1 MKTTTPR
8 LHLLG
13 SFVLLVGTLLP
24 ASALAVTLT
33 VTTTAD
39 SGGGSLRQALVAA
52 NASSADDTI
61 TFAIPASDPG
71 CLDGVCTITLT
82 TGELNVVERATGGAL
97 TITHPNPEE
106 IRISGNNA
114 SRVLSNRGRLTLN
127 GVTITGG
134 KASEN
139 VGGGIYQLGEAM
151 TLTNSI
157 VTGNTA
163 NVGGGIYCSQT
174 SMTISNTRLTGNVAS
189 GGAGFYTLRGNVVIS
204 NCVIS
209 NNTAVPPSPN
219 SASEGGGITNDQGS
233 VTIEDTTISGNS
245 TVFDAGGVFN
255 LAGSMTINRST
266 ISGNM
271 VSNTN
276 PAVFT
281 AGGGIVSA
289 QSGNQSASL
298 TMINSTISG
307 NKAGRG
313 GGGLFN
319 QGRSSVLL
327 LNCTVTGN
335 ETVSTNTTFG
345 GGGGI
350 SVAFDNGSE
359 VRSKNSLIAGNISGN
374 GNGPDLAT
382 NGGPGFI
389 TLGNNLI
396 GNTSGAM
403 TTWAASDK
411 INVAAQ
417 IEPLSANGG
426 PTATHALQANSPAIN
441 MGNNCV
447 FAANCSDLGT
457 VPAVTTDQRGAPRA
471 GTSANPVDIGAYE
484 LGAASPTPTPT
495 PTPSPTPSPTATPV
509 PTPTPTPVLWEAGRD
524 LLRNEKPDNANE
536 ANAMNQTVRQW
547 SYGSRA
553 QAAGT
558 AFTLFPPAIHQNAA
572 NGLEGWDSA
581 GQAALSVN
589 TKSVPVVL
597 DNGSGPN
604 KPIRPGQLYLR
615 PSSGN
620 AFTVARWTAPAPA
633 TYRILAKWID
643 IDNHGGN
650 GASGHVVINGT
661 EVFGRRVPADP
672 VGPARFVGL
681 EWDRGGNAAMAAED
695 FKLVAGDVVDF
706 ALGSRG
712 DTSFDGTTFNALIR
726 KVPTVT
732 LPGVQPESITFEGAD
747 LVIPVQVEWDRPISK
762 ATLIMNGQPKTS
774 DQSAPFELS
783 VPNIASG
790 THYFSVVVRDD
801 QGLQSVSDTFKVTV
815 LKGGSAARSSASNGE
830 SDVTAAPNAGRTL
843 YCTQSGLWSNPATWG
858 GVGVPGRNDDAVIP
872 AGFAVNVQSRT
883 DVLNLEAVGSIVI
896 GTPSSPNTLAV
907 YGTFVAS
914 GEVSGATEQSQLIVF
929 NRLSCLSGTAFFRDM
944 SLLVSGETVISDR
957 GGLRSANC
965 VISTSGFTSIFGRA
979 GTNRPIL
986 ASVDR
991 IDLNGRVTLGPTA
1004 QVVARILTNNA
1015 SLIGNDSAGLVGN
1028 DGASLV
1034 GLDGSTLVGPDGGTF
1049 TSVKGLSLIGN
1060 DGGTLIGLDGGTLVA
1075 AGGGNRP
1082 IGSTD
1087 AAEPEALQETN
1098 PITLE
1103 SGTVEGS
1110 LNFVG
1115 DVINRGAYIS
1125 PGASPG
1131 TVTVSGNYTQDPNGT
1146 LVLEVGGTGTDP
1158 LQFDQLQIGGAAN
1171 LGGHLVVRTI
1181 NGFVPQAGDVLNPLT
1196 YGAVNGTFATVT
1208 SNAQV
1213 SFGPAGMTLQVN
1225 GANPPAPKALNI
1237 STRMRVEAGDNV
1249 LIAGFIVTGAQPKRV
1264 LIRGL
1269 GPSLPVSGP
1278 LADTV
1283 LELDGGAVVNDN
1295 WRSTQEAEIIATTIP
1310 PTSNLESAIVATLPT
1325 GGHTAILRG
1334 KNNGTGVGLVEVYD
1348 LESGQP
1354 EQLANISTR
1363 GKVQTGEDVMIGGFI
1378 VSGTY
1383 PAKILLR
1390 AIGPSLAQ
1398 QGVSGTLQN
1407 PTLEL
1412 VNAHGA
1418 SLSNDDWRATQEAE
1432 IIATTVPPTADAESA
1447 IVATL
1452 VPGNYTAIV
1461 RGKDD
1466 TIGVALVEGF
1476 VLP

>member
-1 MKTTTPR
+1 
-8 LHLLG
+8 
-13 SFVLLVGTLLP
+13 
-24 ASALAVTLT
+24 
-33 VTTTAD
+33 
-39 SGGGSLRQALVAA
+39 
-52 NASSADDTI
+52 
-61 TFAIPASDPG
+61 
-71 CLDGVCTITLT
+71 
-82 TGELNVVERATGGAL
+82 
-97 TITHPNPEE
+97 
-106 IRISGNNA
+106 
-114 SRVLSNRGRLTLN
+114 
-127 GVTITGG
+127 
-134 KASEN
+134 
-139 VGGGIYQLGEAM
+139 
-151 TLTNSI
+151 
-157 VTGNTA
+157 
-163 NVGGGIYCSQT
+163 
-174 SMTISNTRLTGNVAS
+174 
-189 GGAGFYTLRGNVVIS
+189 
-204 NCVIS
+204 
-209 NNTAVPPSPN
+209 
-219 SASEGGGITNDQGS
+219 
-233 VTIEDTTISGNS
+233 
-245 TVFDAGGVFN
+245 
-255 LAGSMTINRST
+255 
-266 ISGNM
+266 
-271 VSNTN
+271 
-276 PAVFT
+276 
-281 AGGGIVSA
+281 
-289 QSGNQSASL
+289 
-298 TMINSTISG
+298 
-307 NKAGRG
+307 
-313 GGGLFN
+313 
-319 QGRSSVLL
+319 
-327 LNCTVTGN
+327 
-335 ETVSTNTTFG
+335 
-345 GGGGI
+345 
-350 SVAFDNGSE
+350 
-359 VRSKNSLIAGNISGN
+359 
-374 GNGPDLAT
+374 
-382 NGGPGFI
+382 
-389 TLGNNLI
+389 
-396 GNTSGAM
+396 
-403 TTWAASDK
+403 
-411 INVAAQ
+411 
-417 IEPLSANGG
+417 
-426 PTATHALQANSPAIN
+426 
-441 MGNNCV
+441 
-447 FAANCSDLGT
+447 
-457 VPAVTTDQRGAPRA
+457 
-471 GTSANPVDIGAYE
+471 
-484 LGAASPTPTPT
+484 
-495 PTPSPTPSPTATPV
+495 
-509 PTPTPTPVLWEAGRD
+509 
-524 LLRNEKPDNANE
+524 
-536 ANAMNQTVRQW
+536 MNQTVRQW

-597 DNGSGPN
+597 DNGFGPN

-801 QGLQSVSDTFKVTV
+801 QGLQSVSDTFKLTV
-815 LKGGSAARSSASNGE
+815 LKGGSAARSSASDGE
-830 SDVTAAPNAGRTL
+830 SDVTAAANAGRTL

-883 DVLNLEAVGSIVI
+883 EVLNLEAVGSIVI
-896 GTPSSPNTLAV
+896 GTPGSPNTLAV
-907 YGTFVAS
+907 YGTVVAS
-914 GEVSGATEQSQLIVF
+914 GEVSGANEQSQLIVF
-929 NRLSCLSGTAFFRDM
+929 NRLNCLSGTALFRDM
-944 SLLVSGETVISDR
+944 SLIVSGETVISDR

-965 VISTSGFTSIFGRA
+965 VISTSGFTSIIGSAR
-979 GTNRPIL
+979 TNRPIL

-991 IDLNGRVTLGPTA
+991 IDLSGRVTLGPTA
-1004 QVVARILTNNA
+1004 QVVARVLTNNA
-1015 SLIGNDSAGLVGN
+1015 TLI
-1028 DGASLV
+1028 
-1034 GLDGSTLVGPDGGTF
+1034 GLDGSTLIGNDGST
-1049 TSVKGLSLIGN
+1049 LIGN
-1060 DGGTLIGLDGGTLVA
+1060 DGSTLRGPDGNTFTKVEGLTLIGNDGSTLIGNDGSTLIGNDGSTLVA

-1082 IGSTD
+1082 VGSTD
-1087 AAEPEALQETN
+1087 AAEPDALEQIN
-1098 PITLE
+1098 PILLE
-1103 SGTVEGS
+1103 SGAVEGS

-1115 DVINRGAYIS
+1115 NVVNRGAYIS

-1131 TVTVSGNYTQDPNGT
+1131 TVTVSGNYTQESNGT

-1249 LIAGFIVTGAQPKRV
+1249 LIAGFIVTGSQPKRV
-1264 LIRGL
+1264 IIRGL
-1269 GPSLPVSGP
+1269 GPSLPVAGA
-1278 LADTV
+1278 LADPI
-1283 LELDGGAVVNDN
+1283 LELDGGAVINDD
-1295 WRSTQEAEIIATTIP
+1295 WRSTQEGEIIATTIP
-1310 PTSNLESAIVATLPT
+1310 PSNNQEAAIVATLAP

-1348 LESGQP
+1348 LEP
-1354 EQLANISTR
+1354 NTPAQLANISTR
-1363 GKVQTGEDVMIGGFI
+1363 GLVQTGDDVMIGGFI
-1378 VSGTY
+1378 VGGTY
-1383 PAKILLR
+1383 PAKVIVR

-1398 QGVSGTLQN
+1398 QGVSGALQD

-1412 VNAHGA
+1412 VDSQGNII
-1418 SLSNDDWRATQEAE
+1418 SNDNWRATQEAE
-1432 IIATTVPPTADAESA
+1432 VIATTVAPTNDNEAA

-1461 RGKDD
+1461 RGKNG
-1466 TIGVALVEGF
+1466 TTGIALVEGF
-1476 VLP
+1476 TL